1 MLDQS
6 FSAENFRKILDIEN
20 RKGFYLEG
28 EFYADI
34 DEINKKIKDLN
45 SDIKILRKLGFSKE
59 EYIEEKKKIDEKK
72 EELKTK
78 KEEKLIDKLSV
89 VSSTVTSDDF
99 KLQIAVDT
107 TITSKPVYK
116 TAHTLENILT
126 LKQLQY
132 NFRKLYKVKQANRYS
147 IISQLKN
154 LIDDGFPKI
163 IIKTDIKEFYESIPH
178 DKLLKKIYDENLLTH
193 LSIRFIQQ
201 ILSEFKSI
209 SGTTTGVPRGIGI
222 SPYLTELYMRDVDE
236 KIKSIPNVMYYAR
249 YVDDIVVIF
258 MPDIDNST
266 RNYRQLIKDILV
278 LEGLTMN
285 EDNDKTKEIS
295 LFDKKT
301 PAKHTLEYLGYK
313 FLFGF
318 ENKEIEN
325 CGRKSIK
332 VVKSDLIL
340 TISTKKK
347 TRYGERLL
355 KAFKI
360 YEKQS
365 KGNEKQARKI
375 FVKRI
380 KFLMSNTRLV
390 NNKQNVITG
399 IYYTNSLVN
408 SIADFQVLDRYFLR
422 LIRLFALPSALA
434 NRVSPKNSFVKGFNP
449 TCISKFNAI
458 ELNTIMK
465 SWTK

>member
-45 SDIKILRKLGFSKE
+45 SDMKILRKIGFSKE

-89 VSSTVTSDDF
+89 VSSTVTSDSF
-99 KLQIAVDT
+99 KLQIVVDT

-178 DKLLKKIYDENLLTH
+178 D
-193 LSIRFIQQ
+193 
-201 ILSEFKSI
+201 
-209 SGTTTGVPRGIGI
+209 
-222 SPYLTELYMRDVDE
+222 
-236 KIKSIPNVMYYAR
+236 
-249 YVDDIVVIF
+249 
-258 MPDIDNST
+258 
-266 RNYRQLIKDILV
+266 
-278 LEGLTMN
+278 
-285 EDNDKTKEIS
+285 
-295 LFDKKT
+295 
-301 PAKHTLEYLGYK
+301 
-313 FLFGF
+313 
-318 ENKEIEN
+318 
-325 CGRKSIK
+325 
-332 VVKSDLIL
+332 
-340 TISTKKK
+340 
-347 TRYGERLL
+347 
-355 KAFKI
+355 
-360 YEKQS
+360 
-365 KGNEKQARKI
+365 
-375 FVKRI
+375 
-380 KFLMSNTRLV
+380 
-390 NNKQNVITG
+390 
-399 IYYTNSLVN
+399 
-408 SIADFQVLDRYFLR
+408 
-422 LIRLFALPSALA
+422 
-434 NRVSPKNSFVKGFNP
+434 
-449 TCISKFNAI
+449 
-458 ELNTIMK
+458 
-465 SWTK
+465 